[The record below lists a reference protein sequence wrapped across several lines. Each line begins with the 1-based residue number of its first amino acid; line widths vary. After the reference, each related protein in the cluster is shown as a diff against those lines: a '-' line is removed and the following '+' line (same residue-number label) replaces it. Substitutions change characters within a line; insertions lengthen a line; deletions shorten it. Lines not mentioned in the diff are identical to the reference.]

1 MSQNEKNVGP
11 DLTGVKSVGDSAST
25 PPAQPAANVPAGVN
39 PGAPVTTSPGIQ
51 VDNTPSTPAPAT
63 KPAEATGAQGAA
75 KPKEQATPAA
85 TVKAGSPE
93 AADQTRHATP
103 AAPATPATPT
113 APATP
118 AQAATQA
125 TPAAPTVPG
134 AFGNAAVPATPVQG
148 ASPTPAPAAP
158 KAEDTAVVKVNSY
171 IPGGLSKDVVNPIPN
186 PAQSDQ
192 NFPFSAGQKMHEVAQ
207 YQNFFTFP
215 LDTYYNIF
223 DAIYYFSQEKN
234 RNRYTYEQQQLIISR
249 IVRAAKDF
257 GIPIEGIRD
266 KLTL

>member
-1 MSQNEKNVGP
+1 MSQNEQNVSP
-11 DLTGVKSVGDSAST
+11 DAKKTNPVDNSAST
-25 PPAQPAANVPAGVN
+25 PPGQPAANVPAGVN

-51 VDNTPSTPAPAT
+51 VGNVTPAPAPAT
-63 KPAEATGAQGAA
+63 KPAEASGAQGAA
-75 KPKEQATPAA
+75 T
-85 TVKAGSPE
+85 
-93 AADQTRHATP
+93 
-103 AAPATPATPT
+103 T
-113 APATP
+113 AVP
-118 AQAATQA
+118 AQ
-125 TPAAPTVPG
+125 
-134 AFGNAAVPATPVQG
+134 AAVPATP
-148 ASPTPAPAAP
+148 AAPAAP
-158 KAEDTAVVKVNSY
+158 KAEEAAVVKVNSY

-192 NFPFSAGQKMHEVAQ
+192 NFPFSAGHKMHEVAQ

-223 DAIYYFSQEKN
+223 DAIYYFSDEKN
-234 RNRYTYEQQQLIISR
+234 RSRYTYDQQQIIISR

>member
-1 MSQNEKNVGP
+1 MSQNEQNVSP
-11 DLTGVKSVGDSAST
+11 DAKKPNPVDNSAST
-25 PPAQPAANVPAGVN
+25 PPAQPAAKVPAGIN

-51 VDNTPSTPAPAT
+51 VENATSTPAPAT
-63 KPAEATGAQGAA
+63 KPAEHPGAQGAA
-75 KPKEQATPAA
+75 T
-85 TVKAGSPE
+85 
-93 AADQTRHATP
+93 
-103 AAPATPATPT
+103 ATPT
-113 APATP
+113 PATP
-118 AQAATQA
+118 AQAATPA
-125 TPAAPTVPG
+125 IPAAPSNPAVPG
-134 AFGNAAVPATPVQG
+134 AFGNAAVPATPVQ
-148 ASPTPAPAAP
+148 AATPTPAPAAP
-158 KAEDTAVVKVNSY
+158 KAEETAVVKVNSY
-171 IPGGLSKDVVNPIPN
+171 IPGGLNKDVVNPIPN

-223 DAIYYFSQEKN
+223 DAIYYFSEEKN
-234 RNRYTYEQQQLIISR
+234 RNRYTYDQQQIIISR